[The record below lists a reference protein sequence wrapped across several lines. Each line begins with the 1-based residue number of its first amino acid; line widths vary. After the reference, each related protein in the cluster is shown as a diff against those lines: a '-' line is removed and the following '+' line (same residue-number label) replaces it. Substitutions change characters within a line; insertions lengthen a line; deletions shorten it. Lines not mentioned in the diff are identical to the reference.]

1 MRFVV
6 ASLLAILLVGCAPQ
20 IHFNRTSE
28 SWERSLPTLEDRVD
42 IPYVGSTL
50 DVGGREL
57 TVPKIFEI
65 AGEVWN
71 KVNLAFYNHMKVV
84 GDSLLLDLQ
93 GLKKAVKDVH
103 PSVDSLNKGRVEDI
117 FSAICIRLPK
127 GKGFEPKFL
136 DLLKIGDKD
145 STLIID
151 DDSFVI
157 DLKPEIRDSKISFD
171 KEIVSNVNASFVL
184 DVKVKKNENEVS
196 LISSFDSLVFD
207 FPGITAEKT
216 KEWHVCVKN
225 DHLKVSITKENL
237 QYNVDLCDYIPNYYM
252 SINEKLDSLKDAEIP
267 LLGKPYFSRG
277 NEIIDI
283 EKLIDI
289 IDKYSMFLS
298 VFTDES
304 LDVEETVPGGKL
316 YIERLKKWINFYI
329 DERLPLVDIAL
340 VNKSLDAYDNYDSIE
355 LVDLKGGE
363 SSKKAEP
370 LQMHEQENTLVYK
383 ISSDMLKYAK
393 KVDFGLQNVEMLDVH
408 FDAYVKNVFHIFKGY
423 VIADFCYLDQL
434 DFKFTAPVSSG
445 TLNYRMLFNVGFL
458 RNDRGFFPTLEIVPD
473 SSAEGAG
480 HIRYDFVEKKWK

>member
-20 IHFNRTSE
+20 IHFNRTTE

-71 KVNLAFYNHMKVV
+71 KVNLAFYDHMKVV

-93 GLKKAVKDVH
+93 DLKKAVKDVH

-117 FSAICIRLPK
+117 FSAIYIRLPK
-127 GKGFEPKFL
+127 GKGFEPKSL

-145 STLIID
+145 STLIMD
-151 DDSFVI
+151 VDSFVI
-157 DLKPEIRDSKISFD
+157 ELKPEIRDSKISFD

-207 FPGITAEKT
+207 FPG
-216 KEWHVCVKN
+216 
-225 DHLKVSITKENL
+225 
-237 QYNVDLCDYIPNYYM
+237 
-252 SINEKLDSLKDAEIP
+252 NEELDSLKDAEIP

-277 NEIIDI
+277 NEVIDI

-304 LDVEETVPGGKL
+304 LDVEKTVPGGKL

-423 VIADFCYLDQL
+423 VIGDFCYLDQL

-445 TLNYRMLFNVGFL
+445 TLNYRMRFNLGFL

-480 HIRYDFVEKKWK
+480 RIRYDFVEKKWK